1 MSGSAAGAQYYL
13 AEWYRCQ
20 LDQDEIDRIAAR
32 LDRSSQSVTVGGAPV
47 RRVMTMAVPAG
58 EWMFGIFE
66 ADSADTVEQVCR
78 HAGMAPQQLNPAVE
92 DRIHNTDPCDDK
104 PLPTND

>member
-13 AEWYRCQ
+13 AEWYRGQ

-47 RRVMTMAVPAG
+47 RRVMTMAVPTG
-58 EWMFGIFE
+58 EWMFGVFE
-66 ADSADTVEQVCR
+66 ADSAESVEQVCR
-78 HAGMAPQQLNPAVE
+78 HAGMAPHQLNPAVE
-92 DRIHNTDPCDDK
+92 DRIHSPSHRNDST
-104 PLPTND
+104 LLTND

>member
-13 AEWYRCQ
+13 AEWYRGQ

-47 RRVMTMAVPAG
+47 RRVMTMAVPTG
-58 EWMFGIFE
+58 EWMFGVFE
-66 ADSADTVEQVCR
+66 ADSAESVEQVCR

-92 DRIHNTDPCDDK
+92 DRIHSTSHRNGRT
-104 PLPTND
+104 LLTND